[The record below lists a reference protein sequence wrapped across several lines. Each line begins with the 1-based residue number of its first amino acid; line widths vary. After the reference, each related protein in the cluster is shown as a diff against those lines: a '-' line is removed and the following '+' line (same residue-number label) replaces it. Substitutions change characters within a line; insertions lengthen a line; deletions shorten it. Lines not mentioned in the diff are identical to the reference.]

1 MEYAEEARNRARV
14 TSGADLLRRGAA
26 LLREPCPKCGG
37 LQLKYKDKMYC
48 MNCDDLD
55 AVLSP
60 KPEQKAPEPKEV
72 QAPTLSPLR
81 KMIEEKLSAVS
92 KQLDATT
99 DVEEQARLLDL
110 ISKYVET
117 LEKLKKTEA

>member
-1 MEYAEEARNRARV
+1 MESAEDTRKRTRV
-14 TSGADLLRRGAA
+14 TSGADLLRKGAT

-37 LQLKYKDKMYC
+37 LQIRYKEKTYC
-48 MNCDDLD
+48 MNCDDIE

-60 KPEQKAPEPKEV
+60 KPEQAASGPKET
-72 QAPTLSPLR
+72 PISPLR
-81 KMIEEKLSAVS
+81 KMMEEKLNSVS

-117 LEKLKKTEA
+117 LEKLKKSEA

>member
-1 MEYAEEARNRARV
+1 M
-14 TSGADLLRRGAA
+14 TSGADLLRRGAT

-37 LQLKYKDKMYC
+37 LQIRYKEKTYC
-48 MNCDDLD
+48 MNCDDID

-60 KPEQKAPEPKEV
+60 KQEVKLEAKEAP
-72 QAPTLSPLR
+72 APTISLR
-81 KMIEEKLSAVS
+81 KLMEDKLATVT

-99 DVEEQARLLDL
+99 DVEEQTKLLDL

-117 LEKLKKTEA
+117 LDKLKKTESQGV

>member
-1 MEYAEEARNRARV
+1 MESAEEARNRV
-14 TSGADLLRRGAA
+14 TSGADLLRRGAT

-37 LQLKYKDKMYC
+37 LQIRYKEKTYC
-48 MNCDDLD
+48 MNCDDID

-60 KPEQKAPEPKEV
+60 KPEAKIEVKET
-72 QAPTLSPLR
+72 PTVSLR
-81 KMIEEKLSAVS
+81 KLMEDKLTAVT

-99 DVEEQARLLDL
+99 DVDEQAKLLDL

-117 LEKLKKTEA
+117 LDKLKKSESQGV